1 MFSERSPGG
10 SAPARQ
16 VLRLGAR
23 ANLGELPTVPPRYR
37 GAMGGPSGV
46 LASARLRAR
55 TGELW
60 CRLGR
65 SRPWAR
71 DLRTVP
77 INTTQPPAPTPDAL
91 ELRRHLRVDCQAGR
105 VGRLEGMVVDTHT
118 GLATELLI
126 QVRGDVAA
134 DIAGPTDPLGPLLRV
149 QGQRVLVP
157 PAWATKAEQA
167 AGMLP
172 FFPAQARIVLA
183 ATAVQVAH
191 GLILRDDA
199 SLTADVWAIL
209 AANPAIEPALSHV
222 RVQVRDGMVTLLGS
236 LPSVR
241 HRLSAEQDVW
251 HVPGVLGVRNETS
264 VRGEA

>member
-10 SAPARQ
+10 SGAARR
-16 VLRLGAR
+16 VMRLGAR
-23 ANLGELPTVPPRYR
+23 VNLGDLPTVPPRYR

-46 LASARLRAR
+46 LVSARLRAR

-65 SRPWAR
+65 PRPWAR

-91 ELRRHLRVDCQAGR
+91 DLHRHLRVDCQAGR
-105 VGRLEGMVVDTHT
+105 VGRLEGVVVDART

-126 QVRGDVAA
+126 QVRSDVGA
-134 DIAGPTDPLGPLLRV
+134 DIEGPTDPLGPLLRV
-149 QGQRVLVP
+149 QGLRLLVP
-157 PAWATKAEQA
+157 PTWATKAEQA
-167 AGMLP
+167 AGRLP
-172 FFPAQARIVLA
+172 FMPAQARIVLA

-222 RVQVRDGMVTLLGS
+222 RVEVRDGLVTLLGS
-236 LPSVR
+236 VPSNR

-251 HVPGVLGVRNETS
+251 HVPGVLGVRDELS
-264 VRGEA
+264 IRAEA